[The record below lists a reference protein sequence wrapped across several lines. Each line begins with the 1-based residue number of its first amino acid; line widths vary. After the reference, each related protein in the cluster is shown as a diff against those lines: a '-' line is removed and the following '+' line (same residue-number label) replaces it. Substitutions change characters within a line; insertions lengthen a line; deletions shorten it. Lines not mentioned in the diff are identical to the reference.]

1 MDILDPVPDLQQGN
15 QILSDPDSLATLG
28 TPVTGIAAD
37 GAARVVL
44 RIRAA
49 QAGQSITLSLLNDQG
64 GVSSSATA
72 DGTLATTNG
81 TPAAGQLQL
90 TAVNTLEG
98 PMAFALYEPPID
110 FDRPGT
116 DPSGPVVDDNS
127 PSRPV
132 SFQLASASGPPNL
145 VTAPFTI
152 WRPPVVLV
160 HGLWGDPSDWNNFT
174 PFITDSRFSDSQ
186 FSVRRANYNYPTNG
200 ALSNVTPFSL
210 SLSTARTNSLG
221 FAFNAPLVLDEI
233 QTTINDF
240 RQARQAAATQVDL
253 IAHSMGGTIA
263 RTLEYLSGYTD
274 NSSFGI
280 GNVHKLITI
289 GTPHLGSPLANQLLQ
304 DICVRNA
311 FAHEGRFAITTATLS
326 GAAANGGSVIF
337 RDPDSPMA
345 L

>member
-145 VTAPFTI
+145 VTA
-152 WRPPVVLV
+152 L
-160 HGLWGDPSDWNNFT
+160 HHLASAGGS
-174 PFITDSRFSDSQ
+174 
-186 FSVRRANYNYPTNG
+186 G
-200 ALSNVTPFSL
+200 AW
-210 SLSTARTNSLG
+210 SLG
-221 FAFNAPLVLDEI
+221 RS
-233 QTTINDF
+233 F
-240 RQARQAAATQVDL
+240 R
-253 IAHSMGGTIA
+253 
-263 RTLEYLSGYTD
+263 LEQ
-274 NSSFGI
+274 FHP
-280 GNVHKLITI
+280 VHHRLT
-289 GTPHLGSPLANQLLQ
+289 
-304 DICVRNA
+304 V
-311 FAHEGRFAITTATLS
+311 
-326 GAAANGGSVIF
+326 
-337 RDPDSPMA
+337 
-345 L
+345 